1 MKTSSP
7 IRFALLAAA
16 ASLVLCTD
24 SAQAQGGVPLWTN
37 RYDGPMDSYDQP
49 SAVAVDSKGN
59 VFVTGYSTA
68 DSSGNED
75 YATIKYSN
83 AGVPLWTNR
92 YDGLANDV
100 DYSTA
105 IAVDTTGNVFVT
117 GLSWNGIDHDYVTL
131 AYSNSGVPLW
141 TNLNTGLGDD
151 YEPAIA
157 VDNSGNV
164 SLTGSSS
171 RNATSPYNFDFV

>member
-92 YDGLANDV
+92 YDGPANGEDRPH
-100 DYSTA
+100 A
-105 IAVDTTGNVFVT
+105 IAGDGDGNGLVT
-117 GLSWNGIDHDYVTL
+117 GHSEG
-131 AYSNSGVPLW
+131 SG
-141 TNLNTGLGDD
+141 TGW
-151 YEPAIA
+151 
-157 VDNSGNV
+157 
-164 SLTGSSS
+164 
-171 RNATSPYNFDFV
+171 